1 MNGSSPV
8 LKELNLVR
16 GKSAPQ
22 STIIAVGAGKGG
34 VGKSFLSSSLAV
46 LLSHYGFETLL
57 VDLDLGAGNV
67 HTCIGEGM
75 SSIGVNEFLRD
86 PQLTLAETITPTRI
100 KKLKLITANSE
111 ALDAANVTED
121 QKSRLMSALYSHP
134 SDYIVLDLSAGTHDA
149 TLDFFLMAQKKIVVF
164 TPEPT
169 SVENAYRFMKS
180 AFYRRLRRYEHHLH
194 LESEFNHVM
203 IDKQRYGIRNPA
215 DLLRII
221 GEKSPDRAEELSNVV
236 NGLDFNLIVNQCRS
250 MRDNELGPQIKSV
263 CHKYFGVP
271 CDLLGHLEYDNA
283 VWQSLRKRRPL
294 VIEYPHSRLYAQL
307 SAIARRVVGTK
318 IHSAAG

>member
-1 MNGSSPV
+1 MSGSSPV
-8 LKELNLVR
+8 LKDLNLVR
-16 GKSAPQ
+16 GQLEPQ

-46 LLSHYGFETLL
+46 LLSHFGFETLL

-75 SSIGVNEFLRD
+75 SSIGVNEFLQQ
-86 PQLTLAETITPTRI
+86 PNMAFSEVITPTRQ
-100 KKLKLITANSE
+100 KHLKLVTANTE
-111 ALDAANVTED
+111 AFDVANITED
-121 QKSRLMSALYSHP
+121 QKSRLMSAIYSHR

-149 TLDFFLMAQKKIVVF
+149 TLDFFLMAQRKIVVF

-203 IDKQRYGIRNPA
+203 TDKQRYGIRNPS

-221 GEKSPDRAEELSNVV
+221 GEKSPERIEELSNVV
-236 NGLDFNLIVNQCRS
+236 SGLDFNLIVNQCRS

-271 CDLLGHLEYDNA
+271 CELLGHLEYDNA

-307 SAIARRVVGTK
+307 SAIARRVVGNK
-318 IHSAAG
+318 IRSAVG